1 MVTEHIRR
9 KRLLDVLVAGDL
21 LGHHSSLTIRRL
33 RRIRF
38 EMPEYDMQHLMMQT
52 TDENV
57 GRCRSN
63 ELGIVEKR

>member
-1 MVTEHIRR
+1 
-9 KRLLDVLVAGDL
+9 
-21 LGHHSSLTIRRL
+21 
-33 RRIRF
+33 
-38 EMPEYDMQHLMMQT
+38 MPEYDMQHLMMQT